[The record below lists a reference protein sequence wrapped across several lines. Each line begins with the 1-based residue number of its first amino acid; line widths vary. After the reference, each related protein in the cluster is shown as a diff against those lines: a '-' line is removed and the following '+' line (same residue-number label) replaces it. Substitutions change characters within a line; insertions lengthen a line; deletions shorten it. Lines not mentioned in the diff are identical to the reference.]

1 VSPAATPQVDIVD
14 AGRRVFAR
22 HGFHGAT
29 AERIATEAGVSR
41 VTLHRRGITRDTILA
56 QLVDAAIGDY
66 RERMWPVLTSS
77 GPAAERLEAAL
88 TVLCDAAEQH
98 MGLLLALRAQ
108 SDQVFHTADAGDAMT
123 RTVFTEPLHHLIG
136 EGISDGTVQ
145 AVDPEETATLLF
157 NLVGWTYIHLRSGHG
172 WTPERARE
180 ALLRIALRGVIV

>member
-1 VSPAATPQVDIVD
+1 MSPAATPQVDIVD

-22 HGFHGAT
+22 YGFHGAT